1 MVPAQWEVSNRAFDV
16 LKNTTDAKGRKI
28 EVCKIRLP
36 PPQFRN
42 YREAEGLAVSPSGL
56 TVVSSKHNNRMHPAA
71 CAVTNNVLLRP
82 PHSTLSHLLV
92 LPAWC
97 PRFDTACCT
106 RLQPDHIEKGYVPRI
121 AGERLPATYINH
133 YTANGALCCLDFT
146 LLQHCES
153 AAAAC
158 ALR

>member
-1 MVPAQWEVSNRAFDV
+1 VVPAQWEVSNRAYDV

-71 CAVTNNVLLRP
+71 CAVTNNVPLRP
-82 PHSTLSHLLV
+82 SSTQ
-92 LPAWC
+92 LPI
-97 PRFDTACCT
+97 TSAC
-106 RLQPDHIEKGYVPRI
+106 
-121 AGERLPATYINH
+121 
-133 YTANGALCCLDFT
+133 
-146 LLQHCES
+146 
-153 AAAAC
+153 AAC
-158 ALR
+158 LVSKIRHCLLYSLAA